1 MPISNV
7 WPVFKKEAFSQWEV
21 SLKFIR
27 RPVRTNLCTG
37 DRDVPSYIH
46 YGNTASVHAI
56 EPKAGY
62 LAQKGSR
69 GLEDT

>member
-1 MPISNV
+1 M
-7 WPVFKKEAFSQWEV
+7 FGQFLKKKHFHSGRFHY
-21 SLKFIR
+21 SLF
-27 RPVRTNLCTG
+27 VVLYETNLCTG
-37 DRDVPSYIH
+37 DVPSYIH